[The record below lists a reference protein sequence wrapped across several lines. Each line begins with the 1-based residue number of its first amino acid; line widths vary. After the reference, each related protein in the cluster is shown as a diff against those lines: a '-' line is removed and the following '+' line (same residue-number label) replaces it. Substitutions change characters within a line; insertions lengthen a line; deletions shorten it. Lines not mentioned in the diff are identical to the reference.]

1 MKLNKL
7 LLILI
12 PFLCL
17 FFLTGWNMDGSGVE
31 TKAYV
36 IAMGIDN
43 RRN

>member
-12 PFLCL
+12 ILVCL
-17 FFLTGWNMDGSGVE
+17 FFLTGCSDGRGVE